1 MWEIAMRRGCLCGL
15 LVATAAFSAV
25 AAEPRQRTKTQPIP
39 PAVRTAMLRAYEANK
54 PLMIDV
60 GAVWCGWCKRFADD
74 AANDPGM
81 KRLVGQFVHVYI
93 DAEKDVS
100 SARYLR
106 TRGLPTFVLFAP
118 NGERLGGWT
127 GYYPT
132 PGQARTEFVRAYA
145 AGIGPMTRAGR
156 FQEAWWLLTRGVAM
170 DPDGPHA
177 ERLGAQA
184 AALVKA
190 GKAKPDP
197 KVKWTLIPELAKG
210 YKPSAKR

>member
-1 MWEIAMRRGCLCGL
+1 MREIAIRRGCLWGL
-15 LVATAAFSAV
+15 LVAAV
-25 AAEPRQRTKTQPIP
+25 TSSVGAAEPRQPSKAQPIP
-39 PAVRTAMLRAYEANK
+39 SAVRTAMLRAYEANK
-54 PLMIDV
+54 PLLIDV

-74 AANDPGM
+74 VRNDAGM
-81 KRLVGQFVHVYI
+81 KRLVGQFIHVYI
-93 DAEKDVS
+93 DAEKDS
-100 SARYLR
+100 QSARYLR
-106 TRGLPTFVLFAP
+106 TLGLPTFVMFAP

-132 PGQARTEFVRAYA
+132 PGQARTEFVQAYA
-145 AGIGPMTRAGR
+145 AGIAPMTRAGR
-156 FQEAWWLLTRGVAM
+156 SQEAWWLLTRGVAM
-170 DPDGPHA
+170 DPGGPHA